1 LICSSFRSSVGGLP
15 NERPREDRLLVRHGV
30 ESALLWRPGAAGAQ
44 ELPPPLDRG
53 RQRAD
58 VLADHPGQHDLWRV
72 GAAGWPALAASAQ
85 APALA
90 LRQSGLLPARPAHRG
105 SALRLPTL
113 RFTPQRRQL
122 GLARPAVAQDDQ
134 ALIPLEC
141 LSLNRRTKL

>member
-1 LICSSFRSSVGGLP
+1 MFQS
-15 NERPREDRLLVRHGV
+15 EV
-30 ESALLWRPGAAGAQ
+30 E
-44 ELPPPLDRG
+44 G

-72 GAAGWPALAASAQ
+72 GAAGWPALAARAQ

-90 LRQSGLLPARPAHRG
+90 LRQSRLLPDRRAHRG

-122 GLARPAVAQDDQ
+122 GLARPAVAQDGG
-134 ALIPLEC
+134 ATLE
-141 LSLNRRTKL
+141 RRTLERGYVLRAESREKIKTVLESA